1 MLVLHAAGPAPACRP
16 TMKPSSRT
24 YRLLS
29 VLLSL
34 SLIGATV
41 VAAAPHLRCAAA
53 SGHVAACCKH
63 GTPPEREANAAPRC
77 GHGAAPVDATLSA
90 GDECP
95 ALSSASLE
103 QAPVVDT
110 RNAPAG
116 PSFAAVVHA
125 PVAVPTHDASWSDP
139 IPDHPPGLLPPPDRP
154 VLYAALLI

>member
-53 SGHVAACCKH
+53 SGHVAAC
-63 GTPPEREANAAPRC
+63 
-77 GHGAAPVDATLSA
+77 VQ
-90 GDECP
+90 P
-95 ALSSASLE
+95 AWRYDDVGLNCLCRRI
-103 QAPVVDT
+103 D
-110 RNAPAG
+110 G
-116 PSFAAVVHA
+116 G
-125 PVAVPTHDASWSDP
+125 
-139 IPDHPPGLLPPPDRP
+139 IP
-154 VLYAALLI
+154 